1 MQSVT
6 FKCITPY
13 ASRIYH
19 DVDPVGEVY
28 RLADCLRPDPSITSS
43 ISTRIFAVRGRQRSR
58 IRCGDGPCRLRA
70 IPSGRALRC
79 NLRSAPIFAS
89 IPIAS
94 ARWRSLRAPLA
105 GPAPETR
112 VSIPEPPRASVP
124 IANNIPLDVMAHCPT
139 RARCANPQGV
149 LLSAPLRSGLGSQ
162 GYGAK
167 APRRAKKRDRGSAL
181 PAVACA
187 PAPLAPLA
195 APGLAATV
203 ALLRARGPL
212 NHHVRR
218 LSPHNEP

>member
-6 FKCITPY
+6 LRIIART
-13 ASRIYH
+13 SRGSTTMAISSA
-19 DVDPVGEVY
+19 
-28 RLADCLRPDPSITSS
+28 RLRSDSS
-43 ISTRIFAVRGRQRSR
+43 IRV
-58 IRCGDGPCRLRA
+58 RCGDGPCSMPA

-79 NLRSAPIFAS
+79 NLR
-89 IPIAS
+89 
-94 ARWRSLRAPLA
+94 L
-105 GPAPETR
+105 PAPETR
-112 VSIPEPPRASVP
+112 VSIPEPLRASTCQSLT
-124 IANNIPLDVMAHCPT
+124 NTTPLDVMAHCPT

-149 LLSAPLRSGLGSQ
+149 LLSATLRSGLGSQ
-162 GYGAK
+162 GYGAE
-167 APRRAKKRDRGSAL
+167 APRRGEKRDRGSAL

-195 APGLAATV
+195 APGLAAAV